1 MKTIIFYSSTYN
13 GNTLKI
19 AESMAAALSAD
30 LVPIEAKISDIDL
43 SVRFNRLR
51 LGHTFCRAY
60 YPVTAFC
67 FRIALTG
74 KAGLYIFYPLPSVLR
89 QLSQSTERS
98 SKATKG

>member
-43 SVRFNRLR
+43 SKYDLIGF
-51 LGHTFCRAY
+51 G
-60 YPVTAFC
+60 
-67 FRIALTG
+67 
-74 KAGLYIFYPLPSVLR
+74 
-89 QLSQSTERS
+89 
-98 SKATKG
+98 

>member
-43 SVRFNRLR
+43 SKYDLIGF
-51 LGHTFCRAY
+51 GS
-60 YPVTAFC
+60 
-67 FRIALTG
+67 
-74 KAGLYIFYPLPSVLR
+74 YILPGILSGYSVLFQNCPYR
-89 QLSQSTERS
+89 KSRS
-98 SKATKG
+98 LYFLPVAVRS